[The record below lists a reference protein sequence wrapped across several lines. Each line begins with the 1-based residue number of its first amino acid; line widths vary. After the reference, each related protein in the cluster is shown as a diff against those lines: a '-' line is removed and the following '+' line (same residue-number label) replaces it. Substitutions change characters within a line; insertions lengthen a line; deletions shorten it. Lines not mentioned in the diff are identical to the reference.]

1 MSFIESLLEDLL
13 GQMTMQ
19 EKVALSARLAVAYIT
34 GLQREGIGASVK
46 HYVCNDPEF

>member
-1 MSFIESLLEDLL
+1 MHDIREDLL

-46 HYVCNDPEF
+46 HYACNDAEF